1 MIKKIE
7 NRNGLNRVDFE
18 SDATQ
23 KFDTVTRK

>member
-18 SDATQ
+18 LDATQ
-23 KFDTVTRK
+23 KFDTVTQK